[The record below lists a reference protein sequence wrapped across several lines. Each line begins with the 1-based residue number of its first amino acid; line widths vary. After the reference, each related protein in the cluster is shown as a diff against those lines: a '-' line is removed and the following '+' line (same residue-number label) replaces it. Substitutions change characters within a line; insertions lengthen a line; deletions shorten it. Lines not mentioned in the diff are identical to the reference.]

1 MEDHP
6 RKGSGVEFALAVW
19 SRRKWLAILIF
30 GGALTAAVSI
40 ATFLPNVYR
49 STATVLIQRQEVSE
63 TFVKPSVTGEPETR
77 LHTITQEVLRRSRL
91 EELIHRFGLYPE
103 LRKGLPPEVVVER
116 MRRDIQVEFKAAEPT
131 GSRGATIAF
140 SLSYRGTDPQT
151 VARVANT
158 LASSYVDENLKIRE
172 RQASGTTQIL
182 RGQAEAMKRKLDEQE
197 RRVREFKARHIGEL
211 PQQQAANLATLE
223 RLNAQLRLNSDNQL
237 RAMERRERLL
247 KHLADLDPAGSAG
260 GPDATATRI
269 GRLKQELTELR
280 TRFSDKYPDVVRVK
294 AEIAAL
300 ERQLAEAKPDA
311 TPGTTPAPPDDQP
324 LHRLREAL
332 KTVEAEMAALR
343 SEERNLRQAI
353 ATYQQRVENSPK
365 WEQEFQQVLQDSE
378 TMKDLYSALL
388 KRYEDAQLAE
398 SVEQH
403 QKGEQFRILD
413 PAIPAREPW
422 APNRLRLILT
432 GILLS
437 LGLAAGSVALAE
449 RLDASFHTVGERRAF
464 STLPVLVSIPRIG
477 TAADLRQRRRRFCLG
492 VAAALGGL
500 LLIVGASYY
509 LADGNDQLVWTLTRT
524 RA

>member
-1 MEDHP
+1 MEDHL

-40 ATFLPNVYR
+40 ATILPNVYR
-49 STATVLIQRQEVSE
+49 STATVLIERQEVSE

-91 EELIHRFGLYPE
+91 DELIHRFGLYPE

-182 RGQAEAMKRKLDEQE
+182 RGQAEEMKRKLDEQE

-247 KHLADLDPAGSAG
+247 KQLADLDPAGSAG
-260 GPDATATRI
+260 GPDATANRI

-332 KTVEAEMAALR
+332 KTVDAEMAALR

-353 ATYQQRVENSPK
+353 ATYQQRVENAPK

-413 PAIPAREPW
+413 PAIPAREPS

-437 LGLAAGSVALAE
+437 LGLAAASVALAE
-449 RLDASFHTVGERRAF
+449 RLDASFHTVGELRAF

-509 LADGNDQLVWTLTRT
+509 LADGNDQLVWMLTRT